1 MEIGWT
7 CAGGSPTSEDTCNQ
21 ICGDGIEFPL
31 YFPWTDYCDDE
42 NLLNGDGCS
51 STCHV
56 ETGFTCSGGSP
67 TSEDVCKEICGDGK
81 NFGFY
86 QCDDS
91 NTVSGDGCSST
102 CGIEVH
108 WVCTGGSSTTADV
121 CTDFCGD
128 GFVVPGMPPTYCDD
142 GNTDNWD
149 GCSNTCQVE
158 LSASCGQGYFL
169 NDQEVCQEICG
180 DGLDFGWYECDDCN
194 TASGDGCSASC
205 VIETGYTCNGGTSS
219 SPDTCV
225 EICGDGLNFGHWSC
239 DDGNEANND
248 GCSDECSTE
257 TGWSCTGG
265 SSSSPDVCTPVCGDK
280 LIVHLEEC
288 DDGNTANGDG

>member
-1 MEIGWT
+1 MSLTFRVRCSQYCNVEIGWT
-7 CAGGSPTSEDTCNQ
+7 CSGGTSTSLDTCSQ

-31 YFPWTDYCDDE
+31 YFPWTDYCDDD

-67 TSEDVCKEICGDGK
+67 TSEDVCKEICGDGM

-86 QCDDS
+86 ECDDS

-102 CGIEVH
+102 CGIEVY
-108 WVCTGGSSTTADV
+108 WVCTGGSPTTPDV

-149 GCSNTCQVE
+149 GCSNTCQV
-158 LSASCGQGYFL
+158 
-169 NDQEVCQEICG
+169 
-180 DGLDFGWYECDDCN
+180 
-194 TASGDGCSASC
+194 
-205 VIETGYTCNGGTSS
+205 
-219 SPDTCV
+219 
-225 EICGDGLNFGHWSC
+225 
-239 DDGNEANND
+239 
-248 GCSDECSTE
+248 
-257 TGWSCTGG
+257 
-265 SSSSPDVCTPVCGDK
+265 
-280 LIVHLEEC
+280 
-288 DDGNTANGDG
+288 